1 MGIYGYNNGTLTAQ
15 GASHLGANTMT
26 QWTRDLP
33 AIEKQKEEAFNRS
46 IDKKLADM
54 AARIDAILLRI
65 KK

>member
-1 MGIYGYNNGTLTAQ
+1 MGIYGYNNGSLTALV
-15 GASHLGANTMT
+15 ASNLGANTMT

-33 AIEKQKEEAFNRS
+33 AIEKKKKEAFNRS